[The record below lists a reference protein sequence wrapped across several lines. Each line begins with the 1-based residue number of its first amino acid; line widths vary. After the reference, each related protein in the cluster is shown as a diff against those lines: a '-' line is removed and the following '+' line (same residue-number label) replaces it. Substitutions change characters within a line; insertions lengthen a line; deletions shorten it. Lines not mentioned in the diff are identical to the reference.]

1 MTTTIF
7 YSSAVLLLIIS
18 FFKDRAKTQKA
29 LKKAWNSFL
38 KLIPAIVPMVLFV
51 GIALTLISPE
61 IISRLL
67 GESSGLLGIFAGATL
82 GSIAMMPSFVAFPLG
97 QNLLNNGAA
106 YPQVAVFI
114 ATLMAVGI
122 STLSIEVKYF
132 GRKVTLLRN
141 IFALVASFIFAF
153 LIGVIL

>member
-1 MTTTIF
+1 
-7 YSSAVLLLIIS
+7 
-18 FFKDRAKTQKA
+18 
-29 LKKAWNSFL
+29 
-38 KLIPAIVPMVLFV
+38 MVLFV
-51 GIALTLISPE
+51 GIALTLVSPE

-132 GRKVTLLRN
+132 GRKFTLLRN
-141 IFALVASFIFAF
+141 IFALVASFIFCF
-153 LIGVIL
+153 F